1 MTPTTEET
9 ACDEIAADWVR
20 WHGDLAMFRAE
31 FDEIVRL
38 FDFEHRRGTK
48 RIDLLGIVDQW
59 EETHGLAVED
69 FEDLRFEIEGWIVSH
84 MSAFGRIKR

>member
-1 MTPTTEET
+1 MGQVARRP
-9 ACDEIAADWVR
+9 CHVPGR
-20 WHGDLAMFRAE
+20 E

-69 FEDLRFEIEGWIVSH
+69 FEDLRFEIEGWIVTH